1 MRPEGCIAQQAV
13 ERCKEKWDEN
23 ATVPIVTNLLLNTI
37 TKTNAE
43 ENQLLDED
51 DEFPASNPSTSS
63 GPYFGVKLDAFRLSL
78 SSLCHLHVVGAA
90 LVCVL
95 IDAGE
100 LEDPVQDAQDLDYF
114 RPEVEERLS
123 VEPEGEC
130 SDDGEAEM
138 NRATA
143 DALREMRN
151 GDDGKGKTRSQRK
164 REKER
169 DSKKKWEG
177 VTGRAE
183 DVFTDQEDS
192 STDKEPNADGKQK
205 KTGGVTRGKATI
217 KFCYESIHN

>member
-1 MRPEGCIAQQAV
+1 TKYLLSEGEGLAKSL
-13 ERCKEKWDEN
+13 ERLKDEN

-51 DEFPASNPSTSS
+51 DEFVQFGTKSS
-63 GPYFGVKLDAFRLSL
+63 GFKLDDI
-78 SSLCHLHVVGAA
+78 AA

>member
-1 MRPEGCIAQQAV
+1 
-13 ERCKEKWDEN
+13 
-23 ATVPIVTNLLLNTI
+23 
-37 TKTNAE
+37 
-43 ENQLLDED
+43 
-51 DEFPASNPSTSS
+51 
-63 GPYFGVKLDAFRLSL
+63 
-78 SSLCHLHVVGAA
+78 
-90 LVCVL
+90 
-95 IDAGE
+95 
-100 LEDPVQDAQDLDYF
+100 
-114 RPEVEERLS
+114 
-123 VEPEGEC
+123 
-130 SDDGEAEM
+130 M

-217 KFCYESIHN
+217 KFCYEDVISLRRLIGRRMGNGPGFLSHLQHLSKVTRSFGLQSFVLCFLIYFTATQ